1 MKVRISFVV
10 DVSDEE
16 RRAISKL
23 HLAGYSQ
30 SFRNLFPTKHLA
42 NRSQIKWYFENHGI
56 VTHECGSLATEAD
69 HIKEREDCNARF

>member
-1 MKVRISFVV
+1 MKVRISYVV

-23 HLAGYSQ
+23 QLDGHSQ
-30 SFRNLFPTKHLA
+30 SYKDLFPTKHLA
-42 NRSQIKWYFENHGI
+42 NRSQIKSYFENHGV

-69 HIKEREDCNARF
+69 HIKESEDCNARF